1 MQDDI
6 YTLGTDELG
15 ETPSQMSWK
24 DKGNQYLRDSLFGK
38 TFGAVSGLGY
48 NTGKWLNENVLRKK
62 EHGGPVYNHKGM
74 KVPGMRM
81 GGNPSK
87 HKNVP
92 KDVQSIR
99 ASKYKGMIY

>member
-1 MQDDI
+1 MPHKLTKTQINTWINNNQDMI
-6 YTLGTDELG
+6 RKGKPFSGTGSNKYGG
-15 ETPSQMSWK
+15 EPI
-24 DKGNQYLRDSLFGK
+24 
-38 TFGAVSGLGY
+38 
-48 NTGKWLNENVLRKK
+48 
-62 EHGGPVYNHKGM
+62 YNHKGM